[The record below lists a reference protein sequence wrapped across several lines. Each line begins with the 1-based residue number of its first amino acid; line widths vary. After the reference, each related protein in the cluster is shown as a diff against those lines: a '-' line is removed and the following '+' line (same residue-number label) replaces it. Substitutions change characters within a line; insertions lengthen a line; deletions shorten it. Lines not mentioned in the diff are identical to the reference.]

1 MSFPSQQEAETRLCD
16 PAPLTEK
23 EIRDLMVWM
32 GSLSTGA
39 IRRLDAE
46 SALQSLTAIR
56 KFDVSSGKI
65 GIWGLA
71 LNVGLFVLT
80 IVATVI
86 AIASYRDANE
96 TSKRQEKVLTEQK
109 AALDASRSALEGV
122 VKVVERQTNLLEKSL
137 NTSESQL
144 SIIKEQNQRELEKPD
159 VEAFFLYPQKPS
171 ILIHNKSKTKV
182 AHGVLYEARF
192 WNLSKPVGS
201 SYEFTGSKVG
211 SFDAVR
217 PEGTFGPNPFELFT
231 GTSPSIPAEG
241 EQLFGYVMVQ
251 CPDCQSPHFYWMYV
265 VVGKTGLYREGKLTE
280 FDWYHLT
287 SNDYDKALGFI
298 RSSKKLISMPS
309 TYP

>member
-1 MSFPSQQEAETRLCD
+1 MAFPSQLEAETRLRD
-16 PAPLTEK
+16 PVPLTEQ

-56 KFDVSSGKI
+56 KFDDSSGKI

-122 VKVVERQTNLLEKSL
+122 VKIVERQTSLLEKSL

-159 VEAFFLYPQKPS
+159 VEAFFVYPERPS
-171 ILIHNKSKTKV
+171 IVIHNKSRTKV

-192 WNLSKPVGS
+192 WNLSKPAGGL
-201 SYEFTGSKVG
+201 YEFTGSKVG
-211 SFDAVR
+211 SLDAVR
-217 PEGTFGPNPFELFT
+217 PEGTFGPNPFELFV

-241 EQLFGYVMVQ
+241 EQLFGFVMVQ
-251 CPDCQSPHFYWMYV
+251 CPDCQSLHFYWMYV
-265 VVGKTGLYREGKLTE
+265 VFGKTGVYREGKPTE

-287 SNDYDKALGFI
+287 SDHYDRALEFV
-298 RSSKKLISMPS
+298 RSKKLTSMPS
-309 TYP
+309 SFP